1 VIHAWLT
8 NRFTVKLMRDDALML
23 AYANGEAPAFEE
35 LYGRHK
41 AGLLAFLRRQC
52 SSVETCEELAHDT
65 WMAVIKQAANYQ
77 ANESGAQFKTWL
89 YRIAHNRLVDHW
101 RKHGSTAKVLFEELS
116 DVVSNDQAHNY
127 QASIDSNLQLDDLL
141 ANLAVLSAEQ
151 TEALLLKVEGFSH
164 AEIAEITSTKQET
177 VKSRLRYAAKHLKL
191 SMELYA

>member
-1 VIHAWLT
+1 MIHAWLT

-52 SSVETCEELAHDT
+52 SSVEICEELAHDT

-116 DVVSNDQAHNY
+116 DVVSNDQAHNH